1 MKILINDLNSQNL
14 ETISSENLK
23 NLEETLKKFSSMK
36 EPLEINCFAINE
48 SITSSQ
54 LSKLKNNLN
63 IIKIYFLRIYSND
76 RNTVLAGKSLK
87 IDSIF
92 LQEKEVKKK
101 LILLNQKMKEDLL
114 HVGTVRSG
122 DRISSNGNLCIVGDV
137 NPGAIVSA
145 EKNIYVWGKLRGIA
159 FAGKGGNINA
169 TISSLYL
176 NPLQLRIAD
185 KVALGPKEKPKNS
198 YPEIALIHNQK
209 IFIKPYIAGTKNQ
222 LIN

>member
-1 MKILINDLNSQNL
+1 MKILINDLNGQNL

-92 LQEKEVKKK
+92 LQEKEVRKK
-101 LILLNQKMKEDLL
+101 LLLLNQKMKEDLL
-114 HVGTVRSG
+114 HVEEEKTIIEKFKENDDFEVKKIDNNSIILSTSLDDALNTLRKMNLNECGLKHITKQSNLVR
-122 DRISSNGNLCIVGDV
+122 
-137 NPGAIVSA
+137 
-145 EKNIYVWGKLRGIA
+145 Y
-159 FAGKGGNINA
+159 FNA
-169 TISSLYL
+169 
-176 NPLQLRIAD
+176 
-185 KVALGPKEKPKNS
+185 
-198 YPEIALIHNQK
+198 
-209 IFIKPYIAGTKNQ
+209 
-222 LIN
+222 